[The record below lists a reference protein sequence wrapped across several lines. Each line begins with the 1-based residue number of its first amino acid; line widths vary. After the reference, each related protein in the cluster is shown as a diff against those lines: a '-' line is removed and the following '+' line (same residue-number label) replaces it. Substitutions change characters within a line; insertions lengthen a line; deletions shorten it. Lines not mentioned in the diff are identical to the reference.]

1 MSTSFYVILVDGEN
15 NVIGLE
21 DKVRA
26 HIQKRRHSAF
36 SVFLFND
43 MGHMLLQCRADGK
56 YHSAGLWSNTCCS
69 HPGIDDE
76 CERQAHERLKY
87 EMGVDCSLKGI
98 GVFAYEAEL
107 DNGMYENEID
117 SVFIGIYN
125 GIPAPNP
132 REVKDFK
139 YVPYAEIKEDMKR
152 EPEKYT
158 VWFRMMID
166 EVYKE
171 YRNLFDRK

>member
-1 MSTSFYVILVDGEN
+1 
-15 NVIGLE
+15 
-21 DKVRA
+21 
-26 HIQKRRHSAF
+26 
-36 SVFLFND
+36 
-43 MGHMLLQCRADGK
+43 
-56 YHSAGLWSNTCCS
+56 
-69 HPGIDDE
+69 
-76 CERQAHERLKY
+76 
-87 EMGVDCSLKGI
+87 
-98 GVFAYEAEL
+98 
-107 DNGMYENEID
+107 MYENEID